1 MKELTRAIKFASVAT
16 LGISLVFLLLLG
28 PIAVFYYLTPV
39 LVSIGIPIG
48 FFLLFMIMW
57 LLGTDDVIEKIND
70 WIMK

>member
-39 LVSIGIPIG
+39 LVPIGIPIG
-48 FFLLFMIMW
+48 FFLLFMTMW
-57 LLGTDDVIEKIND
+57 LGTGDVIEKIDD